1 MTSGEVPM
9 RRLRLWQLIA
19 AGVVLAVVAGCGVFG
34 GDRAGNSADAA
45 PVAVDGSATP
55 SEDPAMYEE
64 ASPSPPAP
72 EPSPSKTKAAG
83 KKPKPAPTE
92 DPNNFTE
99 PECATHEGRNVAK
112 KSARSAL
119 LTAAGK
125 RYWPT
130 SAPGLKVPADLVK
143 AVAWHESGWQ
153 SNIVNCDGGRGLMQ
167 VMPDTESFINTRFEK
182 SYDAHDYKQ
191 NAVLGANYLA
201 WLTRY
206 FGDLYFKGNYSLSA
220 GRCASHESRCLLNM
234 VIAGYNAGFGAVEQ
248 GYADKRLP
256 NPEYVN
262 SVRHLMK
269 SCYCDRY

>member
-1 MTSGEVPM
+1 MTREAPM
-9 RRLRLWQLIA
+9 RSRSWQLIA
-19 AGVVLAVVAGCGVFG
+19 AAVVLVVVAGCGLFG
-34 GDRAGNSADAA
+34 GDRAGNSAGAA
-45 PVAVDGSATP
+45 PVAVDVSATP

-64 ASPSPPAP
+64 ASPSPPAA
-72 EPSPSKTKAAG
+72 EPSPSKTKART
-83 KKPKPAPTE
+83 KPKPTRTE

-99 PECATHEGRNVAK
+99 PECATHEGKNVAK

-125 RYWPT
+125 TYWPT
-130 SAPGLKVPADLVK
+130 SAPTLKVPYALVK

-182 SYDAHDYKQ
+182 SYDARDYKQ

-206 FGDLYFKGNYSLSA
+206 FGDLYFKSNYSLSA
-220 GRCASHESRCLLNM
+220 GKCASHQSRCLLNM
-234 VIAGYNAGFGAVEQ
+234 VIAGYNAGFGAVEE